1 MWENIASA
9 AGTVHRKKKPKIF
22 LIAGYGPQH
31 KQECNKDS
39 AKISDPSWT
48 NGNMSEQ
55 PKWAKIDFTVLLLPA
70 LLIF

>member
-1 MWENIASA
+1 M
-9 AGTVHRKKKPKIF
+9 
-22 LIAGYGPQH
+22 AGYGPQH